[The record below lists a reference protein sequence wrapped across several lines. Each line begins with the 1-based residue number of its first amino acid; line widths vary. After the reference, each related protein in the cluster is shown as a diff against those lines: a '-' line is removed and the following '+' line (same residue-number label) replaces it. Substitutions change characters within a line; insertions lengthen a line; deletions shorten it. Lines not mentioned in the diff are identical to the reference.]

1 MIKKT
6 GAALITILILIV
18 GLAAVTG
25 VLEQVW
31 PAAQPSPTAQQLI
44 APTKPVN
51 TFPMTTLGKLKN
63 KKQRLDVIAAT
74 TAIVRNEF
82 ELKIAKSQSAY
93 AAIAAVA
100 AAYFMSIYKNKTM
113 YSEQEVAEIRNG
125 NTNSSV

>member
-1 MIKKT
+1 MVKKA
-6 GAALITILILIV
+6 GSVLITILIIVV

-44 APTKPVN
+44 APTRPIN

-74 TAIVRNEF
+74 TAIVQNEF
-82 ELKIAKSQSAY
+82 QLKIAKSQSAY

-113 YSEQEVAEIRNG
+113 YSENEVEKIRNS
-125 NTNSSV
+125 NS